1 AGKRAGARANR
12 SNRAEADLVFDV
24 KSEVQQMAEIGL
36 FDAMFSARAL
46 RRLKP
51 DPVPDELISKIIE
64 AGTQAASGGS
74 EQHWLF
80 VVIKDPA
87 QRRRIADIYPQALAV
102 MGPYLKT
109 AKVPPHLTQ
118 KQRDLIMKGAGYL
131 FQHLAEVP
139 VMIFVCL
146 KPQEGV
152 DPAILPP
159 EVLAKTG
166 WTDRLLGASIYPAV
180 QNMILACRA
189 LGLGTVLTFL
199 HTLKEDDIKRV
210 LGLPR
215 EISTYAMLPVGYPID
230 KFGPVKRKPV

>member
-1 AGKRAGARANR
+1 
-12 SNRAEADLVFDV
+12 
-24 KSEVQQMAEIGL
+24 MAEIGL

-46 RRLKP
+46 RRFKP
-51 DPVPDELISKIIE
+51 DPVPDEMISKIIE

-80 VVIKDPA
+80 VVVKDPA
-87 QRRRIADIYPQALAV
+87 QRKRIADIYPQALAV

-109 AKVPPHLTQ
+109 AKIPPHLTE
-118 KQRDLIMKGAGYL
+118 KQRNLIMKGAAYL

-139 VMIFVCL
+139 VLIFACL

-159 EVLAKTG
+159 AVLAKTG

-180 QNMILACRA
+180 QNMILASRA

-210 LGLPR
+210 LGLPH

-230 KFGPVKRKPV
+230 QFGPVKRKPVHEVTCLDRYGNPWPGSS

>member
-1 AGKRAGARANR
+1 
-12 SNRAEADLVFDV
+12 
-24 KSEVQQMAEIGL
+24 MAEITL

-51 DPVPDELISKIIE
+51 DPVPDEMISKIIE

-80 VVIKDPA
+80 VVVKDPA
-87 QRRRIADIYPQALAV
+87 QRKRIAEIYPQALAV

-109 AKVPPHLTQ
+109 AKIPAHLSE
-118 KQRDLIMKGAGYL
+118 KQRNLIMKGAGYL

-139 VMIFVCL
+139 VLIFACL

-159 EVLAKTG
+159 EVLAQTG

-230 KFGPVKRKPV
+230 KFGPVKRKPVREVTCLDRYGNPWPG